1 MRISDW
7 SSDVCSS
14 DLFDRF
20 AIGRG
25 GVADAPAHA
34 ARRRAVFGGE
44 IGRRR
49 FGFVIGDQVDPALTP
64 QLDVLRAVA
73 RDQRETHRFEHRLEN
88 ALFGRRKF
96 RSEEHTSELQ
106 SLMRNSYAVFCL
118 KKNKTA
124 NTQLDHIHNKIEYKR
139 YQ

>member
-14 DLFDRF
+14 DL
-20 AIGRG
+20 
-25 GVADAPAHA
+25 
-34 ARRRAVFGGE
+34 
-44 IGRRR
+44 
-49 FGFVIGDQVDPALTP
+49 PALTP

-96 RSEEHTSELQ
+96 DEFKAVEAQRIFEEVGHVAFPSSFNCNYYDGMGSLSKCGHRSEEHTSELQ
-106 SLMRNSYAVFCL
+106 L
-118 KKNKTA
+118 
-124 NTQLDHIHNKIEYKR
+124 
-139 YQ
+139 